1 MPKTPRRSLRSY
13 LRSAPVIVIPFR
25 DTEILAELECH
36 QPAPTPRA
44 TGYKLGKPAPK
55 PPSAA
60 QKACDWCLRT
70 VERTFVVALV
80 AVAAAVGLVLIAPK

>member
-1 MPKTPRRSLRSY
+1 MPC
-13 LRSAPVIVIPFR
+13 R

-36 QPAPTPRA
+36 QPAPLPQA

-60 QKACDWCLRT
+60 QTVGAWCLRT
-70 VERTFVVALV
+70 VERTCVVALI
-80 AVAAAVGLVLIAPK
+80 AVAAAVGLGLIAPK